1 MTPEEK
7 GDSAAPAG
15 AQDRQDPKNAPDA
28 VAPETETR
36 ARGYYGYYGN
46 GYRYGSYGSYGSGG
60 YGSGYGSGIAD
71 VAGSI
76 SETMQNRTLGD
87 YVTIFRERIWYLIL
101 TVFIIITGVLVYTYN
116 IVPEF
121 TASGRV
127 QVLRQAFNLSGGISG
142 RNSSDLV
149 TGQDDFMTQVE
160 IMMSEKII
168 ERVQA
173 RLTQEELSEV
183 VDPYRAGNIF
193 TGPLT
198 PMEVIAA
205 HRTVQPRKSTFIVT
219 VAYTHRTKEIA
230 RKMTDYF
237 IDEICKAN
245 MEMRQVRVSPII
257 DSTRIKIEHLQ
268 QQLDDER
275 RERAELVK
283 REDLLNID
291 MGTAAQELSSI
302 NSARDSERKNYED
315 LLAIRNE
322 LDQVKKSG
330 GKLVEQPAI
339 AQNSLV
345 ATLLPRVADLRIS
358 VSSMREK
365 YGDKH
370 PQLIQAAEQLAAA
383 EKELD
388 VAIAKADAEFQAN
401 FVASKR
407 RYESAQQRAVEK
419 NAQLSRLREASTQ
432 LETMDEQIRN
442 DAELLQR
449 LKINLED
456 QNLMLTTTSTSIV
469 QVLDTANVPNMPS
482 NKNFLLNALFGLIG
496 GLVLG
501 SGIVVLLSFF
511 DDKIKSAKDVET
523 SLGIPLLSS
532 VVRLRGKGLT
542 HKATI
547 VRDGKNRSVI
557 EAFIGLY
564 SSLKIGEISK
574 NAKVIALTSTIPSEG
589 KTFISTNL
597 AQTFANHGEKT
608 LLIDG
613 DLRLP
618 NIAKSLEVTGEDHD
632 LLKYISGD
640 KSIDDVILKD
650 YHRGLDILPV
660 VKGIRNPTEVINS
673 KKFETLLEELRKRY
687 DKIVID
693 TPPVAAV
700 SDVLGVLPLCDG
712 VIYVIKWNTSHRLLV
727 RANLRR
733 LEEAK
738 VPVLGAVLNQITRH
752 IAHHYTYSAGY
763 TYAAHAGYYK
773 NDAAKHE
780 VKVK

>member
-1 MTPEEK
+1 MAEEENGKNTPPPPPNVQGK
-7 GDSAAPAG
+7 D
-15 AQDRQDPKNAPDA
+15 
-28 VAPETETR
+28 
-36 ARGYYGYYGN
+36 RGYNYSFGSYYGGGGYGYA
-46 GYRYGSYGSYGSGG
+46 GG
-60 YGSGYGSGIAD
+60 YGSSVAD

-101 TVFIIITGVLVYTYN
+101 SVFIVVTGVLVYTYN
-116 IVPEF
+116 VIPEY

-127 QVLRQAFNLSGGISG
+127 QVLRQAFNLSGNVSG
-142 RNSSDLV
+142 RNSSDTV
-149 TGQDDFMTQVE
+149 GGQDDFMTQVE

-198 PMEVIAA
+198 PAEVIAA
-205 HRTVQPRKSTFIVT
+205 HRTVQPKKSTFIVT
-219 VAYTHRTKEIA
+219 VSYTHRTREIA
-230 RKMTDYF
+230 RKIADYF

-291 MGTAAQELSSI
+291 MGTAASELSAI
-302 NSARDSERKNYED
+302 NATRDNERKNYED

-322 LDQVKKSG
+322 IDQVKKNN

-339 AQNSLV
+339 ASNSLV
-345 ATLLPRVADLRIS
+345 STLLPRVADLRIA

-365 YGDKH
+365 YGENH
-370 PQLIQAAEQLAAA
+370 PQLVQTLEQLASA
-383 EKELD
+383 ERELD
-388 VAIAKADAEFQAN
+388 AAIEKADAEFQAN
-401 FVASKR
+401 FVASKK
-407 RYESAQQRAVEK
+407 RYESAQKRAVEK
-419 NAQLSRLREASTQ
+419 NSELSRLRAASTQ
-432 LETMDEQIRN
+432 LETMDGQIRN
-442 DAELLQR
+442 DSELLQR

-456 QNLMLTTTSTSIV
+456 QNLMLTTTATSIV
-469 QVLDTANVPNMPS
+469 QVLDDANVPNFPS
-482 NKNFLLNALFGLIG
+482 NKNFLLNSLFGIVG

-501 SGIVVLLSFF
+501 AGIVVLISFF
-511 DDKIKSAKDVET
+511 DDNVKSAKDVEQT
-523 SLGIPLLSS
+523 LGIPLLASI
-532 VVRLRGKGLT
+532 VRLRGKDLKE
-542 HKATI
+542 KASL
-547 VRDGKNRSVI
+547 VRNGHSAVI
-557 EAFIGLY
+557 EAFISLY
-564 SSLKIGEISK
+564 SALKIGEASK
-574 NAKVIALTSTIPSEG
+574 AAKVIATTSTIPSEG
-589 KTFISTNL
+589 KTFISSNL

-618 NIAKSLEVTGEDHD
+618 NVARSLGIDDEEHD
-632 LLKYISGD
+632 LLKYMSGD
-640 KSIDDVILKD
+640 KSLDDVIIKD
-650 YHRGLDILPV
+650 IHNGLDVLV
-660 VKGIRNPTEVINS
+660 CSDGVGNSTEIINS
-673 KKFETLLEELRKRY
+673 KKFKEMIETLRGRY

-693 TPPVAAV
+693 TPPIAAV
-700 SDVLGVLPLCDG
+700 SDVLNVLPLCDG
-712 VIYVIKWNTSHRLLV
+712 AIYVIKWNASHRLLV
-727 RANLRR
+727 RANVHR

-738 VPVLGAVLNQITRH
+738 VPVFGAVLNQVVGH
-752 IAHHYTYSAGY
+752 MAHRYTYTYSSGY
-763 TYAAHAGYYK
+763 KSSYYHK
-773 NDAAKHE
+773 RYSNSNAKKID
-780 VKVK
+780 VK